1 MGNPVY
7 LGFDVGTSSSK
18 GVLVT
23 PGGTVVRSVIREH
36 QVSRPRPGHVEMP
49 GEIWWEEFTQVA
61 AELTSGHD
69 ETVVAVG
76 VSGMGPCVLLTDA
89 HGSPLRPAIL
99 YGVDTRSTKQIEEI
113 TAELG
118 ADAILSR
125 GGSHLTTQA
134 VGPKLA
140 WVREQEPDIFAR
152 ARRLFMPASFLAYRL
167 TGQYALDF
175 HSASQC
181 SPLFDARSL
190 SWYRPWT
197 ERICPDLELPPLL
210 WSDSPIGTVNVAV
223 PGIPQGTPVT
233 MGTIDAWAEA
243 VSVGA
248 QNPGDLMLMY
258 GTTMFLVCTVS
269 QPIYTPSMWGTIG
282 ALEGTRN
289 LAGGMAASGAIT
301 AWLREMF
308 GSPDFP
314 TLLGEAQASGIGA
327 RGLLML
333 PYFAGER
340 TPISDPNARGAIL
353 GLNLMHRR
361 GDLYR
366 AALEATAF
374 GVRHNIEV
382 MRDAG
387 APIDRVVAVGGGTQG
402 TLWTQ
407 IVSDVTGLNQTIP
420 TTTIGASYGAALL
433 AARID
438 GSPDID
444 TWNPP
449 AHRVQPDPE
458 ARTRYDRL
466 YKLYRDFYTS
476 TMEIAHQLAS
486 EQSIP

>member
-269 QPIYTPSMWGTIG
+269 QPIYTPSMW
-282 ALEGTRN
+282 APLEPSKAPATS
-289 LAGGMAASGAIT
+289 LGGWQPPAP
-301 AWLREMF
+301 
-308 GSPDFP
+308 SP
-314 TLLGEAQASGIGA
+314 
-327 RGLLML
+327 RGC
-333 PYFAGER
+333 EKC
-340 TPISDPNARGAIL
+340 SDPPTFPPCSGKP
-353 GLNLMHRR
+353 
-361 GDLYR
+361 
-366 AALEATAF
+366 
-374 GVRHNIEV
+374 RHPES
-382 MRDAG
+382 
-387 APIDRVVAVGGGTQG
+387 APVGC
-402 TLWTQ
+402 
-407 IVSDVTGLNQTIP
+407 
-420 TTTIGASYGAALL
+420 
-433 AARID
+433 
-438 GSPDID
+438 
-444 TWNPP
+444 
-449 AHRVQPDPE
+449 
-458 ARTRYDRL
+458 
-466 YKLYRDFYTS
+466 
-476 TMEIAHQLAS
+476 
-486 EQSIP
+486 

>member
-1 MGNPVY
+1 MGSPVY

-23 PGGTVVRSVIREH
+23 PEGTVLRSVIREH

-49 GEIWWEEFTQVA
+49 GEIWWDELVQVV
-61 AELTSGHD
+61 AELTSGRD
-69 ETVVAVG
+69 ETIVAVG

-99 YGVDTRSTKQIEEI
+99 YGVDTRSTKQIEDL

-118 ADAILSR
+118 ADAILER
-125 GGSHLTTQA
+125 GGSALTTQA

-140 WVREQEPDIFAR
+140 WVREQEPDVFAH
-152 ARRLFMPASFLAYRL
+152 AKRLFMPASFLAYRL
-167 TGQYALDF
+167 TGQYGLDF

-181 SPLFDARSL
+181 SPLFDTQKL
-190 SWYRPWT
+190 TWYRPWT
-197 ERICPDLELPPLL
+197 DRICPDLELPPLL
-210 WSDSPIGTVNVAV
+210 WSDCPIGTVNVDV
-223 PGIPQGTPVT
+223 PGIPQGTPVA

-269 QPIYTPSMWGTIG
+269 QPLRDPSMWATIG
-282 ALEGTRN
+282 AFKGTRN

-301 AWLREMF
+301 AWLRELF
-308 GSPDFP
+308 GSPDYP
-314 TLLGEAQASGIGA
+314 TLLREAEASGIGA
-327 RGLLML
+327 NGLLML

-340 TPISDPNARGAIL
+340 TPIADPHARGAVL
-353 GLNLMHRR
+353 GLTLMHAR

-374 GVRHNIEV
+374 GVRHNIET
-382 MRDAG
+382 MHAAG
-387 APIDRVVAVGGGTQG
+387 APINRVVAVGGGTQG

-407 IVSDVTGLNQTIP
+407 IVSDVTGLSQTIP

-433 AARID
+433 AARLE

-444 TWNPP
+444 AWNPP
-449 AHRVQPDPE
+449 ARLIQADPE
-458 ARTRYDRL
+458 AKGRYDRS

-476 TMEIAHQLAS
+476 TADIAHQLAS
-486 EQSIP
+486 DPSFS